1 MTLSACAELVRR
13 GDPDRF
19 LVAMAAPS
27 EARARLLPLYA
38 FNLDIARAPWA
49 STDPNIAL
57 MRLQFWRDT
66 LAEIASIDLLYAILE
81 RITAEAGRSMASF
94 IAADEAKLAIW
105 RAQVAEVRSSLAQRQ
120 ATGQAR
126 VSAIMQII
134 EKTAMIENMLAAS
147 MSPSMA
153 AALDWSRGMQSRS
166 IVP

>member
-1 MTLSACAELVRR
+1 
-13 GDPDRF
+13 
-19 LVAMAAPS
+19 MA
-27 EARARLLPLYA
+27 
-38 FNLDIARAPWA
+38 
-49 STDPNIAL
+49 TDD
-57 MRLQFWRDT
+57 RDT
-66 LAEIASIDLLYAILE
+66 LAEITSIDLLYAVLD
-81 RITAEAGRSMASF
+81 RIVSEAGRSMASF

-120 ATGQAR
+120 ATGQAK

-153 AALDWSRGMQSRS
+153 ASLDWSRALQSRS